1 MKTLLARAALATA
14 LVLSFSTS
22 EAKNTVEMSQ
32 LTCKDLLNVLEE
44 TPDSFAVFV
53 VWIDGYLGGVVGNT
67 EFDPDY
73 MGELSEALVTACSE
87 SPKKNVIAV
96 AREVAL

>member
-1 MKTLLARAALATA
+1 MSLFTRAALATA

-22 EAKNTVEMSQ
+22 EAKNSFDMSK
-32 LTCKDLLNVLEE
+32 LTCADMLNVLEE
-44 TPDSFAVFV
+44 TPDSFGVLM

-73 MGELSEALVTACSE
+73 MGELTEAFVEACQA